1 MPSHSSGLSLGE
13 VFSEAF
19 RVLREKPIIIVPSL
33 LPFLWLLVISFIGP
47 TVILALFY
55 VDPYG
60 FGPEFAAPTLFGLL
74 AGYAL
79 FTLIFFVLYMI
90 AAGMTVELVRQAY
103 DESRVRFGE
112 ALGEAMRRMGQLLL
126 ATLLVGILVGI
137 GEFLFILPGLIL
149 LFLFWF
155 VPQAIILDEEGGV
168 SSLGRSIE
176 FFREN
181 AWDAFILV
189 LLSIVIYSVL
199 LLLSWIPVLG
209 AILLLFGMPYLT
221 ALSTVLYLDRT

>member
-1 MPSHSSGLSLGE
+1 MLSHRSGLSLGE

-33 LPFLWLLVISFIGP
+33 LPFVWMLLISFIGP
-47 TVILALFY
+47 AVILTLFY
-55 VDPYG
+55 ADPYG
-60 FGPEFAAPTLFGLL
+60 LGPEYAIPTLFGVL
-74 AGYAL
+74 AGYTL

-112 ALGEAMRRMGQLLL
+112 AFTETIGRIGHLLL
-126 ATLLVGILVGI
+126 ATLLVGILVAV
-137 GEFLFILPGLIL
+137 GEFLFVLPGLIL

-155 VPQAIILDEEGGV
+155 VPQAIMVDEESGA
-168 SSLGRSIE
+168 SSLGRSIQ

-199 LLLSWIPVLG
+199 LLLSWIPLIG
-209 AILLLFGMPYLT
+209 AILLLFGLPYLT